1 MKPGDIVSF
10 NAIKDDKVSLRV
22 QGELVSFPTETNS
35 IVKTK
40 HPIFCDEPIGEQE
53 YFYDVST
60 ASLELIET
68 KQDNVFT
75 QEGTIMRPKDYLES
89 GRVVFF
95 KKGDRGII
103 VSLKGS
109 NFIMV
114 KDKLISLQNF
124 DEKLHC
130 QFSKEYDII
139 KIAEMKE
146 GCSFESFHTVKE
158 EMLDIIWQEN
168 FHTIDSNKMI
178 IYISRANPETEEELI
193 AAAIGEIICKDFKE
207 KTMIVKTKTQLF
219 KEDTSVNGYYYY
231 TIPFVL

>member
-10 NAIKDDKVSLRV
+10 NVIKDGKVSLRV
-22 QGELVSFPTETNS
+22 QGELVSFPTKTNS

-40 HPIFCDEPIGEQE
+40 HPIFCDEPIGERE

-60 ASLELIET
+60 ASLKLIEA

-75 QEGTIMRPKDYLES
+75 QEETIMRPRDYLKS

-95 KKGDRGII
+95 KDGDRGIV

-114 KDKLISLQNF
+114 KDKLTSLQDF

-146 GCSFESFHTVKE
+146 GCSFESFYTVKE
-158 EMLDIIWQEN
+158 EMLDIIWKEN
-168 FHTIDSNKMI
+168 FYTADANKMI
-178 IYISRANPETEEELI
+178 IYISRADPETEKELI
-193 AAAIGEIICKDFKE
+193 AAAIGEIIYKDFKE
-207 KTMIVKTKTQLF
+207 KTMIVRTKTQLF
-219 KEDTSVNGYYYY
+219 KEDIPVNRYYYY
-231 TIPFVL
+231 TIPFLL

>member
-10 NAIKDDKVSLRV
+10 NVIKNGKVAFRA
-22 QGELVSFPTETNS
+22 QGELVSYPTATNS

-40 HPIFCDEPIGEQE
+40 HPIFYNEPIGEQE

-75 QEGTIMRPKDYLES
+75 QEGTIMRPKDYLKS

-95 KKGDRGII
+95 KEGDRGII

-109 NFIMV
+109 NFIMI

-130 QFSKEYDII
+130 QSSKEYDII

-146 GCSFESFHTVKE
+146 GCSFESFYTVKE

-168 FHTIDSNKMI
+168 FHTIDANKMI

-193 AAAIGEIICKDFKE
+193 AAAIGEIICKDFKG

-219 KEDTSVNGYYYY
+219 KENTSVNGYYYY

>member
-10 NAIKDDKVSLRV
+10 NVIKNGKVAFRG
-22 QGELVSFPTETNS
+22 QGKLVSYPTATNS

-40 HPIFCDEPIGEQE
+40 HPIFYDEPIGEQE

-68 KQDNVFT
+68 KKDSVFT
-75 QEGTIMRPKDYLES
+75 QEETIMRPRDYLES
-89 GRVVFF
+89 GLVIFF
-95 KKGDRGII
+95 KKGERGIV
-103 VSLKGS
+103 VSLKDS

-146 GCSFESFHTVKE
+146 GCSFESFYTVE
-158 EMLDIIWQEN
+158 EGMLDIIWQEN
-168 FHTIDSNKMI
+168 FHTVDANKMI
-178 IYISRANPETEEELI
+178 IYISRANPETEEEFI
-193 AAAIGEIICKDFKE
+193 ATAIGEIIYKDFKE
-207 KTMIVKTKTQLF
+207 KTMVVKTKTQLF

-231 TIPFVL
+231 TIPFLL